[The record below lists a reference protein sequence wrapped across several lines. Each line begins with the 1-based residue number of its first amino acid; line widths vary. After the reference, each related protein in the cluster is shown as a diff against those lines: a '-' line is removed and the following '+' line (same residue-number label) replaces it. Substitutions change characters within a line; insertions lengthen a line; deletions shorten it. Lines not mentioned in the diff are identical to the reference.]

1 MQQVTSKQEAMRKV
15 ILFLLFILINSL
27 SFAQDFPTK
36 FLGIPVD
43 GSKSQMIKK
52 LQTKGFTYNE
62 YNDHLEGEFNGE
74 QVYILVTTNR
84 NKVWRICVV
93 DRYPTSD
100 VSNIRNRYNRL
111 VEQFYNKTST
121 YFPALSNKEDY
132 LIPETEDL
140 SYEMTVHN
148 KHYEA
153 PFIQKLSSVDELP
166 IFEKAKERSFASTIG
181 KGNFEDLSDE
191 EKKDFYDILARQLA
205 EVQMQRSVWFTI
217 NRNYGEYR
225 LVIFY
230 DNENNHANG
239 EDL

>member
-1 MQQVTSKQEAMRKV
+1 MRKA
-15 ILFLLFILINSL
+15 ILFLFCILISSL
-27 SFAQDFPTK
+27 SFAQDFPTR

-52 LQTKGFTYNE
+52 LEAKGFTYDE

-74 QVYILVTTNR
+74 QVYLLVTTNR

-111 VEQFYNKTST
+111 VEQFFNKPKS
-121 YFPALSNKEDY
+121 YASILSKEQCI
-132 LIPETEDL
+132 IPSDEDI
-140 SYEMTVHN
+140 SYEIAVHN
-148 KHYEA
+148 KQYQV
-153 PFIQKLSSVDELP
+153 PFYQNP
-166 IFEKAKERSFASTIG
+166 T
-181 KGNFEDLSDE
+181 DE
-191 EKKDFYDILARQLA
+191 EYSENEKNYAKQFGKNDFKDLTEEQRKDYYNQCFENILGYKQL
-205 EVQMQRSVWFTI
+205 VWFTI
-217 NRNYGEYR
+217 RKDYGDYR